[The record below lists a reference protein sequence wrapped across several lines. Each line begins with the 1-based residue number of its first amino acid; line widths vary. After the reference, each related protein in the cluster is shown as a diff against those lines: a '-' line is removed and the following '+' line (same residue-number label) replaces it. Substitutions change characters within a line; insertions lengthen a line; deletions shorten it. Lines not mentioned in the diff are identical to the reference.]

1 MILLQEFE
9 KIIHVDRNTELK
21 KSTIVYALMEA
32 FRTKRYAKF
41 YAGKY
46 YISVAFNRD
55 FTVQIS
61 SNYDKDR
68 TFLRE
73 LRRQENRKF
82 SPNVMAFFIHYW
94 MNKIRKL

>member
-1 MILLQEFE
+1 MIPLYEFE
-9 KIIHVDRNTELK
+9 KLIHVSSDKELSK
-21 KSTIVYALMEA
+21 QTIVWALMEA

-41 YAGKY
+41 YTNKY
-46 YISVAFNRD
+46 YIHVSFNRD

-73 LRRQENRKF
+73 LRRMENKKF
-82 SPNVMAFFIHYW
+82 SPNMMAFFIHYW
-94 MNKIRKL
+94 MNKLRKL